1 MRQKL
6 LMLTLL
12 AALAVPM
19 IASADDQGWMP
30 PEWTPTPPARP
41 TVDLVRLV
49 QLLEAKGVITDQ
61 EYAQLTQPQAS
72 SPSRQRQARGRTWDE
87 IDHNPVLRI
96 GRSGGD

>member
-6 LMLTLL
+6 LMLALL

-41 TVDLVRLV
+41 SVDLV
-49 QLLEAKGVITDQ
+49 QTP
-61 EYAQLTQPQAS
+61 PQALV
-72 SPSRQRQARGRTWDE
+72 SPGGPRRRPAKPGPYSPEHGRNQTDA
-87 IDHNPVLRI
+87 
-96 GRSGGD
+96 S